1 MPWACSKCKQ
11 EYHKNIK
18 DQHTYTLKDAGLCPS
33 PGDYDH
39 ASTITNAQLRMHANV
54 QGVFPN
60 DTGNMCLR
68 EGCAELCGEFTKR
81 P

>member
-1 MPWACSKCKQ
+1 MTWACSKCKQ
-11 EYHKNIK
+11 EYHKNVK
-18 DQHTYTLKDAGLCPS
+18 DQHTYTLQDAGLCPS

-39 ASTITNAQLRMHANV
+39 ASTITNAHANISR
-54 QGVFPN
+54 GVPN

-68 EGCAELCGEFTKR
+68 DGCAELCGEFAKR